1 MIEGLVSEL
10 LNGEMSLV
18 GRWRDG
24 IRSQLYILP
33 FYFLHLFPN
42 YQIIFFIFE
51 VTDICSDE

>member
-24 IRSQLYILP
+24 VRSQLYILP

-42 YQIIFFIFE
+42 YQIIFLFLK
-51 VTDICSDE
+51 